1 MLATHDNHAITCVR
15 GHVWVWFVTS
25 LDVSNSLVPNLTTN
39 ACNLGWVSTIIWF
52 IEVDVF
58 SIWCQNA
65 HGTYDV
71 GMYFLIKLIIKREGR
86 RRRGKKKKKGKKVV
100 SDNFFFFFIS
110 ETSNYGRWY
119 VLPVCNPY
127 HNQIDRLCYWRWK
140 IWALKWE
147 RNERC
152 NTNSFHM

>member
-1 MLATHDNHAITCVR
+1 MQGLTKKINYIVFFFFGRKYGHMLATHDNHAITCVR

-71 GMYFLIKLIIKREGR
+71 GMYFFIKLIIKREGR
-86 RRRGKKKKKGKKVV
+86 RRRGKKKRKKSSIGQ
-100 SDNFFFFFIS
+100 FFFSLSVKQAIMVGGMCCPFAIP
-110 ETSNYGRWY
+110 T
-119 VLPVCNPY
+119 
-127 HNQIDRLCYWRWK
+127 IIK
-140 IWALKWE
+140 
-147 RNERC
+147 
-152 NTNSFHM
+152 